1 MGRKK
6 NSGSRIFLAELMID
20 ILFFVVAAAIC
31 LSVFTRAYK
40 MSAGSREK
48 NQAVVCAQQ
57 AAECFKA
64 SGEEGLVAVLG
75 AVKEQEGVY
84 AVFYDWE
91 FQPVQAG
98 EESAYSMRIVTSSED
113 GMAKARVIVE
123 KADTA
128 VFEIEV
134 KKYEG

>member
-1 MGRKK
+1 
-6 NSGSRIFLAELMID
+6 MID
-20 ILFFVVAAAIC
+20 VLFFAVAAAIC
-31 LSVFTRAYK
+31 LSVFARAYK
-40 MSAGSREK
+40 MSCVSREK

-64 SGEEGLVAVLG
+64 SGEEGLKAVLG
-75 AVKEQEGVY
+75 AEKEQDGVY
-84 AVFYDWE
+84 AVYYNRE

-98 EESAYSMRIVTSSED
+98 EDSAYAMRIIILRED
-113 GMAKARVIVE
+113 GMAKARVLVE
-123 KADTA
+123 KADTT